1 MKDQGGAAGSSSKA
15 SVGSNFILNI
25 IMAGSLS
32 KVWNMIEGMQVVT
45 HMPLF
50 KVKSP
55 GNVNAFIAFFAE
67 IGNFDV
73 VDTGAVT
80 SEFVYIPEV
89 DAVSL
94 NF

>member
-1 MKDQGGAAGSSSKA
+1 M
-15 SVGSNFILNI
+15 
-25 IMAGSLS
+25 
-32 KVWNMIEGMQVVT
+32 T

-55 GNVNAFIAFFAE
+55 GNVNAFIDFFAE

-73 VDTGAVT
+73 VDTGSVT
-80 SEFVYIPEV
+80 SELVYIPEV